1 MNYQSVYQFMETG
14 EATDPK
20 NTELELDQIT
30 KQYPWFESGHILS
43 ALYKSKYVK
52 SDAAD
57 EIRKAHIYMHDP
69 LWMNWLIMKFDKD
82 LTEAPYKE
90 KLNGSENH
98 NEATASIKI
107 KKALAHD
114 EKNVH
119 QEEEINFE
127 PLHTIDY
134 FASQGIRL
142 QQDHLGNDN
151 LSKQVKTFT
160 QWLKS
165 MKKIYHETPS
175 ETPPNEDG
183 QVVQMA
189 DASNNNEEVYTET
202 MAEVLI
208 NQGKKKQAI
217 AIYKKLSL
225 LYPEKS
231 SYFTTRISDLNQ

>member
-1 MNYQSVYQFMETG
+1 METG
-14 EATDPK
+14 EATDLK
-20 NTELELDQIT
+20 NTEQELDQIT
-30 KQYPWFESGHILS
+30 MQYPWFESGHILS
-43 ALYKSKYVK
+43 ALYKNKYGK
-52 SDAAD
+52 NDAA
-57 EIRKAHIYMHDP
+57 EGMRKAHIYMRDP
-69 LWMNWLIMKFDKD
+69 IWLNWLILKFETKF
-82 LTEAPYKE
+82 TEDP
-90 KLNGSENH
+90 H
-98 NEATASIKI
+98 NEQLNDIENLNESTTSIKI
-107 KKALAHD
+107 KKALTHD
-114 EKNVH
+114 EKTVH
-119 QEEEINFE
+119 KEEELYFE
-127 PLHTIDY
+127 PLYITDY

-142 QQDHLGNDN
+142 QQEQLGSDN

-175 ETPPNEDG
+175 GTPPNEDG
-183 QVVQMA
+183 QVIQMA

-231 SYFTTRISDLNQ
+231 SYFTSRISDLNQ